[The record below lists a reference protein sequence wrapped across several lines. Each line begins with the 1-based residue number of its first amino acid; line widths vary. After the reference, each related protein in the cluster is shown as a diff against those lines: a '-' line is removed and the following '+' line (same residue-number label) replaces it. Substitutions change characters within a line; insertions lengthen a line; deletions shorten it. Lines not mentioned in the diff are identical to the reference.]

1 MCVGPMAPKIPS
13 MPPMPPPPPAP
24 EAPPT
29 RDDPDVN
36 AAATAARRRALAMQ
50 GRSSTILSGSM
61 GDTSTPNI
69 GKTLLG
75 G

>member
-13 MPPMPPPPPAP
+13 MPPMPPPPAAP
-24 EAPPT
+24 E
-29 RDDPDVN
+29 VN

>member
-1 MCVGPMAPKIPS
+1 MI
-13 MPPMPPPPPAP
+13 MPPPPPMP
-24 EAPPT
+24 EAPPPPPT

-36 AAATAARRRALAMQ
+36 AAAEAARRRALAMR